1 MSTYNILKIC
11 RQVDRDPL
19 FRERI
24 LGDPVG
30 AIAEFELTD
39 EERAAFLSGDVKRL
53 HDMGAHGFLL
63 SRLAMHG
70 VVGLTPQQYV
80 VKLRGPA
87 E

>member
-1 MSTYNILKIC
+1 MSTYNVLKIC

-24 LGDPVG
+24 LGDPSG
-30 AIAEFELTD
+30 AIAEFDLTE
-39 EERAAFLSGDVKRL
+39 EERSAFLAGDVKRL

-63 SRLAMHG
+63 SRLAVYG
-70 VVGLTPQQYV
+70 VVGLTPRDYAL
-80 VKLRGPA
+80 KLRGPA

>member
-1 MSTYNILKIC
+1 MSIYNVLKIC

-24 LGDPVG
+24 LGDPDG
-30 AIAEFELTD
+30 TIAAFELTE

-70 VVGLTPQQYV
+70 VVGLTPQDYAL
-80 VKLRGPA
+80 KLRGPA

>member
-53 HDMGAHGFLL
+53 HDLGAHGFLL
-63 SRLAMHG
+63 SRLAMYG
-70 VVGLTPQQYV
+70 VVGLTPREYAL
-80 VKLRGPA
+80 KLRGPA